1 MPLGLVFQPSMG
13 FNDLDMSTNL
23 VNHVA
28 SILWTLS
35 VQQVSAFRFCCNLR
49 LQKPGSQKNLER
61 PCLSLHHHPRN
72 IFVKLAL
79 LPSQSPLVVAPSHV
93 KMEGNASRTSSR
105 FHPISYITRDGN
117 LNHASNQTAE
127 VWSTKKKS
135 QNGLS
140 TSWVSF
146 TTVLLTNQ
154 IHQNQMHIHQIQ
166 SLHVIENGQVASGS
180 ALRKCCQSHGIGGCY
195 PRPQWHI
202 AKAHCLRHLLGH
214 FTLRKLVFP
223 GLFLMMILVISSGRV
238 W

>member
-1 MPLGLVFQPSMG
+1 MPPAHPH
-13 FNDLDMSTNL
+13 DST
-23 VNHVA
+23 
-28 SILWTLS
+28 
-35 VQQVSAFRFCCNLR
+35 
-49 LQKPGSQKNLER
+49 
-61 PCLSLHHHPRN
+61 
-72 IFVKLAL
+72 
-79 LPSQSPLVVAPSHV
+79 PSHTSPG
-93 KMEGNASRTSSR
+93 METS
-105 FHPISYITRDGN
+105 TCEQ
-117 LNHASNQTAE
+117 SNRRSLKHQ
-127 VWSTKKKS
+127 KKAAK
-135 QNGLS
+135 
-140 TSWVSF
+140 WVVYFMSFVHNSF
-146 TTVLLTNQ
+146 TNNQ